1 MKKSLFLA
9 VAAVTALFSACSSD
23 EVASSANDSNVVN
36 VSFNASFDQVMPTR
50 GVSGESDG
58 TAATKLY
65 VAVYNANNE
74 LIKPISKIGV
84 EGSEGTVTVSG
95 KAATVNFQLV
105 KGQTYNFIF
114 WAQNPNATDGAV
126 VFNPTTGKVAVDYSK
141 ITAND
146 ESLDAFTAHVNDLT
160 VTGAAQQSVTL
171 KRPWAQVN
179 YGSAQADWDA
189 AVAAG
194 ITVAKSKVTLNNVYT
209 TLNALNGEVEGE
221 ATTTDVVLAANA
233 IPASA
238 TPARTLTVSNTDY
251 KYIGLNY
258 LLVGNEGQQSLI
270 KADLEIQKADGTVIN
285 TLAFSNVPVQRNYRT
300 NIVGNLLTSQAQFNI
315 TLDPNYE
322 DDITGNNEVIAEGI
336 TRFDNVYS
344 VTNAAATSNAINT
357 IYADAKNNGIS
368 EFTINL
374 TEGDFTLPA
383 ALTPS
388 TIHIKGAGIN
398 TKLTPAGYE
407 LYYDN
412 CTLDFS
418 DLTMVGYPVSVVPDF
433 SQERGLV
440 HLSKETY
447 TNVTFTLCRLFYG
460 ITSTFNNCKF
470 NQEEYQYSFC
480 AYGTKEMTFNDCE
493 FSCVGK
499 AAKVYGVDSSNP
511 STVTFNR
518 CKFTCDGSARQANN
532 KDWKAAIEMDARM
545 DNNTHFIVNINNT
558 IGCTGFYTSENTAI
572 AKTEANYQGTL
583 YNVDNG
589 SGNKIVVNIDGVQ
602 QTQAW

>member
-1 MKKSLFLA
+1 MKKSLLLVA
-9 VAAVTALFSACSSD
+9 AAVTALFSACSSD
-23 EVASSANDSNVVN
+23 ELANGNDVVN

-65 VAVYNANNE
+65 VAVYNKDNQ
-74 LIKPISKIGV
+74 LIKAISKIGV
-84 EGSEGTVTVSG
+84 DGSQAVETVSN
-95 KAATVNFQLV
+95 KQATVSFQLV
-105 KGQTYNFIF
+105 KGQTYNFVF
-114 WAQNPNATDGAV
+114 WAQNPNATADAV
-126 VFNPTTGKVAVDYSK
+126 VFNPETGKVSVDYTK
-141 ITAND
+141 IKAND
-146 ESLDAFTAHVNDLT
+146 ESLDAFTAHVNNLT
-160 VTGAAQQSVTL
+160 VTGAIAQDVTL

-194 ITVAKSKVTLNNVYT
+194 ITVAKSKVTVNNVYK
-209 TLNALNGEVEGE
+209 TLNALTGEVEGTAE
-221 ATTTDVVLAANA
+221 TADIALAANT

-238 TPARTLTVSNTDY
+238 TTSRTLTVSGTNY

-258 LLVGNEGQQSLI
+258 LLVGNEGEQSLI
-270 KADLEIQKADGTVIN
+270 KADLEIQKESGEVIN
-285 TLAFSNVPVQRNYRT
+285 TLTFSNVPVQRNYRT
-300 NIVGNLLTSQAQFNI
+300 NIVGNLLTSQVQFNI
-315 TLDPNYE
+315 TLDSNYE

-368 EFTINL
+368 ELTINL

-480 AYGTKEMTFNDCE
+480 AYRTKEMTFNDCE

-518 CKFTCDGSARQANN
+518 CKFTCDGSARQAIN

-545 DNNTHFIVNINNT
+545 DNNTHFTVNINNT

-583 YNVDNG
+583 YNVDDG

-602 QTQAW
+602 QAQAW

>member
-1 MKKSLFLA
+1 MKKTLFLA

-36 VSFNASFDQVMPTR
+36 VAFNANFDQVIKTR
-50 GVSGESDG
+50 GVVGESDG

-65 VAVYNANNE
+65 VAVYNQDNQ
-74 LIKPISKIGV
+74 LIKAISNIGV
-84 EGSEGTVTVSG
+84 EGSQPTVTVSG
-95 KAATVNFQLV
+95 KTATVNFQLV
-105 KGQTYNFIF
+105 KGQTYNFVF

-126 VFNPTTGKVAVDYSK
+126 VFDPETGKVNVDYTK

-146 ESLDAFTAHVNDLT
+146 ESLDAFTAHVNDFT
-160 VTGAAQQSVTL
+160 VTGAMSQNVTL
-171 KRPWAQVN
+171 YRPWAQVN
-179 YGSAQADWDA
+179 YGATQADWDA
-189 AVAAG
+189 AVAAE
-194 ITVAKSKVTLNNVYT
+194 INVAKSKVTVNNVYK
-209 TLNALNGEVEGE
+209 TLNALTGEVEGPAE
-221 ATTTDVVLAANA
+221 TADIALAANT

-238 TPARTLTVSNTDY
+238 TTSRTLTVSGTNY

-258 LLVGNEGQQSLI
+258 LLVGNEGEQSLI
-270 KADLEIQKADGTVIN
+270 KADLEIQKESGEVIN
-285 TLAFSNVPVQRNYRT
+285 TLTFSNVPVQRNYRT

-368 EFTINL
+368 ELTINL

-518 CKFTCDGSARQANN
+518 CKFTCDGSTRQTAG
-532 KDWKAAIEMDARM
+532 KDWKAAIEMDARY
-545 DNNTHFIVNINNT
+545 DNNTHFTVNINNT
-558 IGCTGFYTSENTAI
+558 VGCTGFYTSENTAI

-602 QTQAW
+602 QAQAW

>member
-1 MKKSLFLA
+1 MKKSLLFVA
-9 VAAVTALFSACSSD
+9 AAVTALFSACSSD
-23 EVASSANDSNVVN
+23 ELAKGNDVVN

-65 VAVYNANNE
+65 VAVYNKDNQ
-74 LIKPISKIGV
+74 LIKAISKIGV
-84 EGSEGTVTVSG
+84 DGSQDVETVSN
-95 KAATVNFQLV
+95 KQATVSFQLV
-105 KGQTYNFIF
+105 KGQTYNFVF
-114 WAQNPNATDGAV
+114 WAQNPNATAGAV
-126 VFNPTTGKVAVDYSK
+126 VFNPETGKVSVDYTK
-141 ITAND
+141 IKAND
-146 ESLDAFTAHVNDLT
+146 ESLDAFTAHVNNLT
-160 VTGAAQQSVTL
+160 VTGAIAQDVTL

-194 ITVAKSKVTLNNVYT
+194 ITVAKSKVTVNNVYT
-209 TLNALNGEVEGE
+209 MLNALTGEVEGPAE
-221 ATTTDVVLAANA
+221 TADIALAANT

-238 TPARTLTVSNTDY
+238 TPSRTLTVSGTNY

-258 LLVGNEGQQSLI
+258 LLVGNEGEQSLI
-270 KADLEIQKADGTVIN
+270 KADLEIQKESGEVIN
-285 TLAFSNVPVQRNYRT
+285 TLTFSNVPVQRNYRT

-368 EFTINL
+368 ELTINL

-518 CKFTCDGSARQANN
+518 CKFTCDGSTRQTAG
-532 KDWKAAIEMDARM
+532 KDWKAAIEMDARY
-545 DNNTHFIVNINNT
+545 DNNTHFTVNINNT
-558 IGCTGFYTSENTAI
+558 VGCTGFYTSENTAI

-602 QTQAW
+602 QAQAW

>member
-1 MKKSLFLA
+1 MKKSLLLVA
-9 VAAVTALFSACSSD
+9 AAVTALFSACSGD
-23 EVASSANDSNVVN
+23 ELANGNDVVN

-65 VAVYNANNE
+65 VAVYNKDNQ
-74 LIKPISKIGV
+74 LIKAISKIGV
-84 EGSEGTVTVSG
+84 DGSQAVETVSN
-95 KAATVNFQLV
+95 KQATVSFQLV
-105 KGQTYNFIF
+105 KGQTYNFVF
-114 WAQNPNATDGAV
+114 WAQNPNATADAV
-126 VFNPTTGKVAVDYSK
+126 VFNPETGKVSVDYTK
-141 ITAND
+141 IKAND
-146 ESLDAFTAHVNDLT
+146 ESLDAFTAHVNNLT
-160 VTGAAQQSVTL
+160 VTGAIAQDVTL

-194 ITVAKSKVTLNNVYT
+194 ITVAKSKVTVNNVYK
-209 TLNALNGEVEGE
+209 TLNALTGEVEGTAE
-221 ATTTDVVLAANA
+221 TADIALAANT

-238 TPARTLTVSNTDY
+238 TTSRTLTVSGTNY

-258 LLVGNEGQQSLI
+258 LLVGNEGEQSLI
-270 KADLEIQKADGTVIN
+270 KADLEIQKESGEVIN
-285 TLAFSNVPVQRNYRT
+285 TLTFSNVPVQRNYRT
-300 NIVGNLLTSQAQFNI
+300 NIVGNLLTSQVQFNI
-315 TLDPNYE
+315 TLDSNYE

-368 EFTINL
+368 ELTINL

-518 CKFTCDGSARQANN
+518 CKFTCDGSARQAIN

-545 DNNTHFIVNINNT
+545 DNNTHFTVNINNT

-583 YNVDNG
+583 YNVDDG

-602 QTQAW
+602 QAQAW